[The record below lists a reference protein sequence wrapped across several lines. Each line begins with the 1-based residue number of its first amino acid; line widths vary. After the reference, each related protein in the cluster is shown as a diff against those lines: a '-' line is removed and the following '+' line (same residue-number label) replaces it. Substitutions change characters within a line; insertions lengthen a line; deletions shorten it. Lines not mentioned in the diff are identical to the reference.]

1 MFYLTF
7 NCGAPPPLVPCSSF
21 SHMQERRVS
30 STWCPPP
37 LILPLLFSFLL
48 LHQVAQSRY
57 RSPVHVGN
65 SSFQA
70 GLSIWETAKVWDAM
84 IEAPKVFNRVL
95 IQFVCSVLSS
105 SALTHKKKTSSF
117 LSLSV
122 RSSSILSA
130 PERPRPHAL
139 PLKWCY
145 ILLRQK
151 SWAWKCLFISA
162 CIGSGTVSCSGGTQA
177 ADRTLNG
184 LDVSLDSRPNCSSIC
199 SLHIHHPGKGQAV
212 VVANNRQAG
221 VKINK

>member
-1 MFYLTF
+1 M
-7 NCGAPPPLVPCSSF
+7 P
-21 SHMQERRVS
+21 
-30 STWCPPP
+30 PPP
-37 LILPLLFSFLL
+37 LIPWLLFSFLV
-48 LHQVAQSRY
+48 LHQVLRSRY

-65 SSFQA
+65 SSFQT
-70 GLSIWETAKVWDAM
+70 GLPIWETATVWDAM
-84 IEAPKVFNRVL
+84 IEALKVFNRVL

-105 SALTHKKKTSSF
+105 SALTHKKKKKTSSF

-122 RSSSILSA
+122 RRSSILSA
-130 PERPRPHAL
+130 PERPRPPAL

-151 SWAWKCLFISA
+151 SWAWNCLFISA
-162 CIGSGTVSCSGGTQA
+162 CIGSGTVSCSGGTQT

-184 LDVSLDSRPNCSSIC
+184 LDVSLDSWPNCSSIC
-199 SLHIHHPGKGQAV
+199 SLHIYHPGIGQAV